1 MAPGREEKNLCLWS
15 INLLLFQSKISSN
28 HAMFMR
34 YMYMYVTILFHLII
48 MTVWITFRKLYH
60 KTIFFFTLK
69 RWFQSTELFLKVAFR
84 LSFFFFKTKLFDTGI
99 IWRLLSSPFLLIS
112 VVFMGSKK
120 YPQENKLDDFL
131 GKHGGYTNAWT
142 DCERVILKRFLLIS
156 L

>member
-1 MAPGREEKNLCLWS
+1 M
-15 INLLLFQSKISSN
+15 ISVYW
-28 HAMFMR
+28 A
-34 YMYMYVTILFHLII
+34 
-48 MTVWITFRKLYH
+48 
-60 KTIFFFTLK
+60 IFESSFSSL
-69 RWFQSTELFLKVAFR
+69 
-84 LSFFFFKTKLFDTGI
+84 FFFFKTKLFDTGI

-142 DCERVILKRFLLIS
+142 DCERVKLIS